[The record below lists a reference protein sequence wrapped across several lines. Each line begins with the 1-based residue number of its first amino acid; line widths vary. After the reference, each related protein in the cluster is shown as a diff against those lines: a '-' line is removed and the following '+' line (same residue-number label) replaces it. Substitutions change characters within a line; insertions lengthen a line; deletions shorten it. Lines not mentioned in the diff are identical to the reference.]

1 MLALFYASAAAAYV
15 APALPSRPVIA
26 SRADSPTMVLERKMI
41 SFDQDGVFE
50 GREIS
55 VPKAPVR
62 LLQRVEELQVLTSL
76 SEAGLLSAAEDA
88 GVFSKLEA
96 AGAFSTIEGLLP
108 LADDLKLLSTA
119 EELLQVDA
127 WKLSGLGAALII
139 GELTLVSFVPDDS
152 ALLVGVQGVTAL

>member
-1 MLALFYASAAAAYV
+1 M
-15 APALPSRPVIA
+15 LPSRPVVA
-26 SRADSPTMVLERKMI
+26 SRAEPATMDALSRKMI

-62 LLQRVEELQVLTSL
+62 LLQRVEELKVLSSL
-76 SEAGLLSAAEDA
+76 SEAGVLSAAEEA

-108 LADDLKLLSTA
+108 LADDLKLLSAA
-119 EELLQVDA
+119 ENLLNVDA
-127 WKLSGLGAALII
+127 WKLSGLAFIL
-139 GELTLVSFVPDDS
+139 
-152 ALLVGVQGVTAL
+152 